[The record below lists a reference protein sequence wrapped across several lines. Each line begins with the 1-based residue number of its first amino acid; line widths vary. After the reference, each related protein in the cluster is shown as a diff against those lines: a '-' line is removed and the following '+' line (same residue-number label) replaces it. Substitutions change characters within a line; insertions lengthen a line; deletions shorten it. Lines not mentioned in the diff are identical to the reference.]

1 MGQYW
6 IPVNLDKKEFIHPH
20 KLATGLKLWEQVNNF
35 PGTPCALLILT
46 AAYYEKRGGGDLDL
60 SENWHG
66 RERTFPKYN
75 VSPAPMFSET
85 EYPKIAAAVHG
96 RWAGDRI
103 AVVGDYAEDS
113 DLLARDKAS
122 TIYDRCKPET
132 EARYSTREVEGKGG
146 YWISPDAIFDGEP
159 DPNRGKFRY
168 FEEIAPAE
176 FTDISEMVCKV
187 IEHELKGKY
196 EGEGWRD
203 FIYDSDRKKS
213 DKKGLVDMS
222 LLEGGNVKTEDTV

>member
-20 KLATGLKLWEQVNNF
+20 KLATGLKLWEQAANF

-75 VSPAPMFSET
+75 ISPAPMFSEAD
-85 EYPKIAAAVHG
+85 YPKIAAAVHG

-103 AVVGDYAEDS
+103 AVVGDYAENS
-113 DLLARDKAS
+113 DLAEEHEAS
-122 TIYDRCKPET
+122 TIYNRCKATTET
-132 EARYSTREVEGKGG
+132 AYADHEVRDTFG
-146 YWISPDAIFDGEP
+146 YWVAHDALDDNEP
-159 DPNRGKFRY
+159 HPHRGKY
-168 FEEIAPAE
+168 CYDKTVGPPE
-176 FTDISEMVCKV
+176 FMDISEMVCMV

-203 FIYDSDRKKS
+203 FIYDSDRKEWEDERERRKVGH
-213 DKKGLVDMS
+213 DKA
-222 LLEGGNVKTEDTV
+222 